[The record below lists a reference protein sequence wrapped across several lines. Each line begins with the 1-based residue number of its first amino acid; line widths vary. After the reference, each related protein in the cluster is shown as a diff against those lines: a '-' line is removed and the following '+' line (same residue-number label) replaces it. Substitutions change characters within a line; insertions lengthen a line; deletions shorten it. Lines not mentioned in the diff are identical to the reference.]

1 MPFDAMS
8 AHPAVR
14 HDERARG
21 REEAATIRATCPS
34 CGNVRL
40 HASDLTV
47 RICVDTDAGSYCF
60 QCPECGVAVAKDA
73 SRRITDLLVASNVRL
88 EVWRLPAELAEPH
101 SGVPISADDIL
112 DFHFEL
118 ETPDWFE
125 KLRATVDRAAEA

>member
-8 AHPAVR
+8 AHPAMGSG
-14 HDERARG
+14 ERARG
-21 REEAATIRATCPS
+21 REEGATIRATCPS

-60 QCPECGVAVAKDA
+60 HCPACGVAVAKDA
-73 SRRITDLLVASNVRL
+73 SRRITDLLVSSNVRL
-88 EVWRLPAELAEPH
+88 EVWRLPAELAEPR
-101 SGVPISADDIL
+101 SGPPITADDIL

-125 KLRATVDRAAEA
+125 KLRATADRAAEA